1 MDILAGALVVFL
13 GYVFVQNKK
22 DPKKL
27 FGVYSQPGKWYFIKY
42 PLFLTLLVLR
52 RLKYYINGKET
63 GIKVENL
70 EKRQPLSENPLVSLF
85 ITYKVLWIEKK
96 IQGFRRHFLPSS
108 LPE

>member
-1 MDILAGALVVFL
+1 MKSPGSNMYMDILAGALVVFL

-63 GIKVENL
+63 GVKVENL
-70 EKRQPLSENPLVSLF
+70 EKRQPLSENPLVSPFYNL
-85 ITYKVLWIEKK
+85 
-96 IQGFRRHFLPSS
+96 
-108 LPE
+108 